1 MAGDME
7 YMSNA
12 LNSLVRKG
20 VNIRFKGS
28 QPDAGFKGSQPD
40 ADLG

>member
-20 VNIRFKGS
+20 VKIRT
-28 QPDAGFKGSQPD
+28 PGFKGSQPD